1 VPILAAAMA
10 RMPNRTMAL
19 AVLVSIAALL
29 PFNVGGGNGYGIAL
43 YASYNRL
50 GTALTLAVLALL
62 SGGWIGAKATNAR
75 VLIVSIPA
83 TFAQAGGRKQIVT
96 PPGSREWRP
105 NQPRPSNSLVTALA
119 KAHHWRNLIETGHYA
134 SAAELAR
141 KERQNESYV
150 CRILRLT
157 LLAPDI
163 VEATPVPSNSGK
175 RRRGCLSPSWGK
187 SCCIRPFL

>member
-1 VPILAAAMA
+1 MRSTTPTLT
-10 RMPNRTMAL
+10 RTAD
-19 AVLVSIAALL
+19 
-29 PFNVGGGNGYGIAL
+29 
-43 YASYNRL
+43 
-50 GTALTLAVLALL
+50 T
-62 SGGWIGAKATNAR
+62 R
-75 VLIVSIPA
+75 VMIVSIPA

-105 NQPRPSNSLVTALA
+105 SQPRPSNSLVTALA

-134 SAAELAR
+134 SAVELAR

-163 VEATPVPSNSGK
+163 VEAILNGTQPPTLELKALMKPQPVEWK
-175 RRRGCLSPSWGK
+175 AQRKALK
-187 SCCIRPFL
+187 I